1 MNEGYEEVLR
11 AIASSDPTPGGGS
24 VAALSLAHAQS
35 LAVMVARLTVG
46 KEKWADGHKM
56 ADSII
61 SKWGSKI
68 AFAIGLAEKDSD
80 AFDRVIEAYRLPRGD
95 EMENELRKSSIREAT
110 MGAAQAPFE
119 TATEALDLLSDIE
132 PFIHSCNSNALTD
145 LASAAEL
152 SGSAVKI
159 ASMNVR
165 INLDF
170 IEGEDVDV
178 LSKSLDVVV
187 GESSTKLESIR
198 SNVSERLGWK

>member
-1 MNEGYEEVLR
+1 MLTNILIGWNFPNPKWPK
-11 AIASSDPTPGGGS
+11 S
-24 VAALSLAHAQS
+24 QS
-35 LAVMVARLTVG
+35 
-46 KEKWADGHKM
+46 
-56 ADSII
+56 
-61 SKWGSKI
+61 
-68 AFAIGLAEKDSD
+68 
-80 AFDRVIEAYRLPRGD
+80 Y
-95 EMENELRKSSIREAT
+95 
-110 MGAAQAPFE
+110 
-119 TATEALDLLSDIE
+119 
-132 PFIHSCNSNALTD
+132 SCNSNALTD